1 MLIYRQGRTTDAT
14 PYFEKAASLIG
25 TDYHSHLML
34 TSCYRAAGD
43 DNAVRRTAQATIDRA
58 EKVVAQDPMNGG
70 ALTAGGSSLAT
81 LGDMTRAR
89 EWIDRA
95 MLVAPDDLR
104 ARYNLACALSAQVKD
119 AEGAIKLLGPYFES
133 VPTMTQVKHAD
144 VDPDLDPI
152 RMDPRFEKMVA
163 DAKARLGLAGEAVA
177 AQ

>member
-1 MLIYRQGRTTDAT
+1 MLVFRQGRILEAI
-14 PYFEKAASLIG
+14 PYFEKAAALMDS
-25 TDYHSHLML
+25 DYHSELML
-34 TSCYRAAGD
+34 TCCYQADNDHNAVKRAA
-43 DNAVRRTAQATIDRA
+43 QLTIDRA

-70 ALTAGGSSLAT
+70 ALTAGGSALAT
-81 LGDMTRAR
+81 LGDMNRAR

-104 ARYNLACALSAQVKD
+104 ARYNLACALSAQVND
-119 AEGAIKLLGPYFES
+119 TEGALKLLAPYFEN

-152 RMDPRFEKMVA
+152 RNDPRFQRMVA
-163 DAKARLGLAGEAVA
+163 DAKTRLGAGEAVA